1 MTRPQPRPIGR
12 GWATVDLE
20 RAERELRELIVA
32 GSSFED
38 AARSGALGARCRR
51 ARGADGEWIVVL
63 EPDSEGRVA
72 GFLARNGEGWA
83 ARWERAADAA
93 TDRPDRSLEGPFG
106 PERLAPNSP
115 TTGPF
120 RLILTAATIDA

>member
-51 ARGADGEWIVVL
+51 ARGSDGEWILVL
-63 EPDSEGRVA
+63 EPDSEGVSPASWHATGRGGQLA
-72 GFLARNGEGWA
+72 GSVQP
-83 ARWERAADAA
+83 
-93 TDRPDRSLEGPFG
+93 TPRPIGLLVRSKDRSGQNGLPRTVPPPVRFG
-106 PERLAPNSP
+106 SS
-115 TTGPF
+115 
-120 RLILTAATIDA
+120 